1 MLQNKAVR
9 ILSGTQY
16 FQIYGQDPGPLPS
29 SEPLY
34 KNLEILKIS
43 DIFRLSIANFVFS
56 TLTFDSPAIFNDW
69 FHYDHDVHDHTTR
82 SSSEVIRENYFD
94 VGHVEQ
100 SYVLHTK
107 GAKNIYGEKMIQV
120 SGPVIWNSIPDYVRK
135 AESIFTFKK
144 HLKMHFLEHYDIE
157 NIDRPYDRPYNSN
170 INNNNNN
177 NNRNNNRN
185 ANDNANGNITF
196 RRPFISRWDGGT
208 A

>member
-1 MLQNKAVR
+1 
-9 ILSGTQY
+9 
-16 FQIYGQDPGPLPS
+16 
-29 SEPLY
+29 
-34 KNLEILKIS
+34 
-43 DIFRLSIANFVFS
+43 
-56 TLTFDSPAIFNDW
+56 
-69 FHYDHDVHDHTTR
+69 
-82 SSSEVIRENYFD
+82 
-94 VGHVEQ
+94 
-100 SYVLHTK
+100 
-107 GAKNIYGEKMIQV
+107 MIQV

-144 HLKMHFLEHYDIE
+144 YLKTHFLEHYDIE

-185 ANDNANGNITF
+185 ANDNANGNFTF